1 MKRNQMI
8 RLMEY
13 PLTDAGNAAR
23 LHELFG
29 KKWVYMPKF
38 RKWMQWDGHC
48 LQTVKAETL
57 CLAAAEAFENLAAG
71 ICHLP
76 ATADPQEQV
85 GSKRTEK
92 TAYGGVKRNARR
104 RGLSE
109 MAGRVFLS
117 ACLLRR
123 LYLKM
128 VQVFFFSKVLF
139 LYLHFVLQTGF
150 LSGFLIYK

>member
-8 RLMEY
+8 RLLEY

-57 CLAAAEAFENLAAG
+57 CLVAAVNW
-71 ICHLP
+71 
-76 ATADPQEQV
+76 
-85 GSKRTEK
+85 
-92 TAYGGVKRNARR
+92 
-104 RGLSE
+104 
-109 MAGRVFLS
+109 
-117 ACLLRR
+117 LLRSR
-123 LYLKM
+123 VPFHTRSAVKELK
-128 VQVFFFSKVLF
+128 K
-139 LYLHFVLQTGF
+139 LHMAE
-150 LSGFLIYK
+150 

>member
-8 RLMEY
+8 KLMEY

-23 LHELFG
+23 LHEIFG

-57 CLAAAEAFENLAAG
+57 CLAAAEAFENLAAA

-76 ATADPQEQV
+76 ATA
-85 GSKRTEK
+85 
-92 TAYGGVKRNARR
+92 R

-109 MAGRVFLS
+109 MAGRV
-117 ACLLRR
+117 
-123 LYLKM
+123 
-128 VQVFFFSKVLF
+128 LF
-139 LYLHFVLQTGF
+139 QC
-150 LSGFLIYK
+150 KA

>member
-8 RLMEY
+8 RLLEY

-57 CLAAAEAFENLAAG
+57 CLAAACHCRSAGTETAVGRFELAVAVPG
-71 ICHLP
+71 AIPHP
-76 ATADPQEQV
+76 D
-85 GSKRTEK
+85 GSKRTKK
-92 TAYGGVKRNARR
+92 TANGGVKRNARR

-109 MAGRVFLS
+109 MAGRV
-117 ACLLRR
+117 
-123 LYLKM
+123 
-128 VQVFFFSKVLF
+128 LF
-139 LYLHFVLQTGF
+139 QC
-150 LSGFLIYK
+150 KA

>member
-23 LHELFG
+23 LHEIFG

-57 CLAAAEAFENLAAG
+57 CLAAAEAFE
-71 ICHLP
+71 
-76 ATADPQEQV
+76 TANV
-85 GSKRTEK
+85 NVI
-92 TAYGGVKRNARR
+92 GV
-104 RGLSE
+104 
-109 MAGRVFLS
+109 V
-117 ACLLRR
+117 
-123 LYLKM
+123 
-128 VQVFFFSKVLF
+128 VV
-139 LYLHFVLQTGF
+139 
-150 LSGFLIYK
+150 